1 MKNKIAVVC
10 TNYGSIKDGIGD
22 YTKKLIA
29 HFDESKYI
37 VDIYSEEVIKKN
49 KINLYFSFKMIK
61 QLKKLYINSLKY
73 DFIIIE
79 YPFNE
84 WNPLIIYYI
93 KKIYKK
99 NKQIILDLHEYSR
112 VNQLRRLVINKL
124 VDNSEYLILTKG
136 EEFITNKKRYYRL
149 VPSNIENYFGL
160 LKNTDNNFVY
170 FGLINKNKRVIEVL
184 EAWKEI
190 KNLKKVK
197 GLNEFYFVSSSDLN
211 GLKERYSNVKFYN
224 SLYEREVSEIFYK
237 CNFAFFP
244 IEPNISEKNAT
255 FKTAMIHGT
264 IPIGKFDD
272 MILAEYPVLKK
283 FHLNSYS
290 KAEIASKL
298 IEVSKMSQEDI
309 FTIRKTLYFLS
320 EKYSFESIKE
330 IYVKIFSGG
339 NE

>member
-99 NKQIILDLHEYSR
+99 NKQIILDLH
-112 VNQLRRLVINKL
+112 
-124 VDNSEYLILTKG
+124 
-136 EEFITNKKRYYRL
+136 
-149 VPSNIENYFGL
+149 
-160 LKNTDNNFVY
+160 NTA
-170 FGLINKNKRVIEVL
+170 GLINL
-184 EAWKEI
+184 
-190 KNLKKVK
+190 
-197 GLNEFYFVSSSDLN
+197 
-211 GLKERYSNVKFYN
+211 
-224 SLYEREVSEIFYK
+224 
-237 CNFAFFP
+237 
-244 IEPNISEKNAT
+244 
-255 FKTAMIHGT
+255 
-264 IPIGKFDD
+264 DD
-272 MILAEYPVLKK
+272 
-283 FHLNSYS
+283 
-290 KAEIASKL
+290 
-298 IEVSKMSQEDI
+298 
-309 FTIRKTLYFLS
+309 
-320 EKYSFESIKE
+320 
-330 IYVKIFSGG
+330 
-339 NE
+339 